1 MTRLLRSTLLAV
13 LAAAP
18 LGAQQPAAG
27 AAPATPAV
35 AGCNIDFNQ
44 PKELVTVYNIGRPRA
59 IQLPA
64 GDERG
69 KAILGVLKAVN
80 NPKVSAANPQASAVL
95 TGEMLVLWMM
105 QPGVGPTATR
115 GALSLAGDAAATIDL
130 AKTADSLFT
139 SIEASNPSCRGDL
152 KIWREAKPW
161 QDRINGAF
169 KALAASQF
177 DSAEVLAKSS
187 MVLDRTSPYAHRVLA
202 AVAQSRKKEGEMLQ
216 HLGAALALT
225 AGDTAYLDDRRAVQ
239 FQIGQIA
246 LEYAETQPEPART
259 QILRQAVDAMVA
271 LATESPAAEATP
283 YALSGLGMAAM
294 SLKDT
299 TLFLKCFS
307 MVDGAPDKYTDL
319 SSLQAAVCAH
329 RAGKIPDAVRMFQA
343 TMAKNPNSRDALYNA
358 AALMYDLRKG
368 AEMLPVVT
376 KLVEIDPSNPD
387 NISLFAYAYN
397 VLNEQSKP
405 TTTLAPAKP
414 APGAKPA
421 KPVPAAPAVPAAPKN
436 TWVDSVAKYMKI
448 SDDMPVRLTIVEFN
462 RYAER
467 ATLRGEVENRSK
479 VARAY
484 EVEFEFLDLAG
495 AVLEKQVAKVEST
508 GPGKAGT
515 FSLTVTKPKVAA
527 WRYAPIK

>member
-1 MTRLLRSTLLAV
+1 MTRLLRSSLLAV

-18 LGAQQPAAG
+18 LAAQQPAAA
-27 AAPATPAV
+27 AAPAA

-59 IQLPA
+59 IQTQA
-64 GDERG
+64 GDARG
-69 KAILGVLKAVN
+69 KLITDVLKAVN
-80 NPKVSAANPQASAVL
+80 NPKVAAANPQASAMM

-105 QPGVGPTATR
+105 QPGVGATATR
-115 GALSLAGDAAATIDL
+115 GTLFLAGDAAAPVDL

-139 SIEASNPSCRGDL
+139 TIETSNPGCTADT

-177 DSAEVLAKSS
+177 DSAEALAKSS

-202 AVAQSRKKEGEMLQ
+202 AVAQSRNKQGEMLQ

-225 AGDTAYLDDRRAVQ
+225 VGDTAYLDDRRAVQ

-259 QILRQAVDAMVA
+259 QILRQAADAMVA
-271 LATESPAAEATP
+271 LASESPTAEATP

-307 MVDGAPDKYTDL
+307 MVDGALDKYSDL

-329 RAGKIPDAVRMFQA
+329 RAGKIQDAVRMFQA
-343 TMAKNPNSRDALYNA
+343 TMTKNPNSRDALYNA

-368 AEMLPVVT
+368 AEMVPVVT

-387 NISLFAYAYN
+387 NVSLFAYAYN
-397 VLNEQSKP
+397 VLNEASKP
-405 TTTLAPAKP
+405 AAPPAPAKPAGKP

-421 KPVPAAPAVPAAPKN
+421 PAPVAPAAPAAPKT
-436 TWVDSVAKYMKI
+436 TWADSVAKYMKA
-448 SDDMPVRLTIVEFN
+448 SDDMPVRVTMVEFN
-462 RYAER
+462 RYADR
-467 ATLRGEVENRSK
+467 ATLRGEIENRGK
-479 VARAY
+479 AAKAY
-484 EVEFEFLDLAG
+484 EIEFEFLDLAG
-495 AVLEKQVAKVEST
+495 AVLEKQVAKVESV
-508 GPGKAGT
+508 GAGKTGT

-527 WRYAPIK
+527 WRYAPVK